1 MVEINKKGTLYLVAT
16 PIGNLEDIS
25 LRALRILGEVDVIAA
40 EDTRQTAKL
49 LNRYKIKKPLLSY
62 YEHNKVQKGGYI
74 IEQLLEG
81 KNIALVSDAGTP
93 GISDPGEDLV
103 RLSIEN
109 NIDFTIIPGPAAV
122 ISGLVLSGFSTKR
135 FVFAG
140 FLPMSNKL
148 RKQRINEVKRET
160 RTIVF
165 YEAPHKLMSTLK
177 DLIEG
182 IGDRNIVIAREI
194 TKKFE
199 QVIRCTISEAIERY
213 SITAPKG
220 EFVLIVEGIDEK
232 ELQLEESMQWDK
244 MNIPEHVEMYIK
256 LGEDKKDAIKRT
268 SEDRGISKRDV
279 YNAVIKDKEEN

>member
-1 MVEINKKGTLYLVAT
+1 MVEINKKGMLYLVAT

-62 YEHNKVQKGGYI
+62 YEHNKAQKGGYI
-74 IEQLLEG
+74 IKQLLDG

-135 FVFAG
+135 FVFEG

-165 YEAPHKLMSTLK
+165 YEAPHKMVSTLK

-232 ELQLEESMQWDK
+232 ELQLEESMEWEK

-279 YNAVIKDKEEN
+279 YNAVIKDKEKN